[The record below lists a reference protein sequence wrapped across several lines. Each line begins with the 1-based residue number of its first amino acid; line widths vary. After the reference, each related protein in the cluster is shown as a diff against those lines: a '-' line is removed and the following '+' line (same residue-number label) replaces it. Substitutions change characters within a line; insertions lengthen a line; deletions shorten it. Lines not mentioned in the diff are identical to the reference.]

1 MTVFLDEISE
11 RDVNMELVWVRVF
24 PTDLQLLDCL
34 AADLEVLLLEG
45 GEKKASEKLN
55 LVRPV
60 AHQAQY
66 CILPQSGSNALRFPN
81 LKPPDL

>member
-1 MTVFLDEISE
+1 MAVFLDEISE
-11 RDVNMELVWVRVF
+11 RDVNMELVWVWVF
-24 PTDLQLLDCL
+24 PTALQLLDCL
-34 AADLEVLLLEG
+34 AADLKVLLLE

-60 AHQAQY
+60 AHQAEY